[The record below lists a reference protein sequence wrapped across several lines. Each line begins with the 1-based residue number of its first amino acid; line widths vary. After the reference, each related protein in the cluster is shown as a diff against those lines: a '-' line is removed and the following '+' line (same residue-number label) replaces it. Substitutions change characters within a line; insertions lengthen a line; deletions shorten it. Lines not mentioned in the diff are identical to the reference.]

1 MAAKKIP
8 LIWNDNNYNIR
19 KNEMKKKFFKNDD
32 RKLKKKKPPEL
43 QENEKNHD
51 MKQYIMFTT
60 IA

>member
-32 RKLKKKKPPEL
+32 RKLKKKTPKL

>member
-32 RKLKKKKPPEL
+32 RKLKKKPPEL

-51 MKQYIMFTT
+51 MK
-60 IA
+60 

>member
-32 RKLKKKKPPEL
+32 RKLKKKNTRITRK
-43 QENEKNHD
+43 
-51 MKQYIMFTT
+51 
-60 IA
+60 